1 MFDNVFFYKSLH
13 QESGSEK
20 KKTWRA
26 SPKDV
31 QQEVTLINQMVS
43 WTLGMQWK
51 MLR

>member
-1 MFDNVFFYKSLH
+1 MFDNGFFYKSLH

-20 KKTWRA
+20 NPWRA